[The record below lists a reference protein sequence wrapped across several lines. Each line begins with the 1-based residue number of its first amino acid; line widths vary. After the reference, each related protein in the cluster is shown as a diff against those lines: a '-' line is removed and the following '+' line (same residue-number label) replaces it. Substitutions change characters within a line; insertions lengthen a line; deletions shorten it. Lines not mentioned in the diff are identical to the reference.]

1 MPSGGKADV
10 THDPG
15 RGGLF
20 GQYACRVQ
28 RTSRPLFFSGQ
39 GMYGSFAVHRVDGC
53 ARMRCIF
60 IKYMYP
66 LEDQGNKRT
75 TTAQA
80 ECTTTSTERRA
91 HLPAHIVAA
100 KNLAASIY
108 ISAPSV
114 GCSQRCG

>member
-80 ECTTTSTERRA
+80 ECCLLYTSPSPRDGLLSRM
-91 HLPAHIVAA
+91 P
-100 KNLAASIY
+100 S
-108 ISAPSV
+108 SA
-114 GCSQRCG
+114 